1 MGIGGR
7 LVCRLDGGDLGLQRL
22 ELGFERGTAV
32 FADAAREFGLFALLD
47 RLLEAPA
54 DLLQLRERL
63 RRHLRQSRQRFD
75 TEGGVGR
82 RLRAARIGAREPVGD
97 MEEFAQAGGRLS
109 GRDRFAMR
117 CGVAGVLDEA
127 RLGGERLSDQGPE
140 GRLGKVC
147 RQRRL
152 ERVFQGAVV
161 AKKPVDRGFQREPS
175 IERRGTRIGMGETLR
190 PRRMRKDVGEFVF
203 QEGELRHRRS
213 LRPPSP

>member
-7 LVCRLDGGDLGLQRL
+7 LVCCLDGGDLGLQRL

-127 RLGGERLSDQGPE
+127 RLGGERLSDQG
-140 GRLGKVC
+140 RKVGSARC
-147 RQRRL
+147 AASVGSNGSFKVRSWRKSQL
-152 ERVFQGAVV
+152 TAVSS
-161 AKKPVDRGFQREPS
+161 AS
-175 IERRGTRIGMGETLR
+175 R
-190 PRRMRKDVGEFVF
+190 P
-203 QEGELRHRRS
+203 
-213 LRPPSP
+213 

>member
-1 MGIGGR
+1 VGIGGR
-7 LVCRLDGGDLGLQRL
+7 LVCCLDGGDLGLQRL

-82 RLRAARIGAREPVGD
+82 RLRAARIGTREPVGD

-127 RLGGERLSDQGPE
+127 RLGGERLSDQRCAASVGSN
-140 GRLGKVC
+140 GSFKV
-147 RQRRL
+147 RSWRKSQL
-152 ERVFQGAVV
+152 TAVSS
-161 AKKPVDRGFQREPS
+161 AS
-175 IERRGTRIGMGETLR
+175 R
-190 PRRMRKDVGEFVF
+190 P
-203 QEGELRHRRS
+203 
-213 LRPPSP
+213 

>member
-75 TEGGVGR
+75 AEGGVGR
-82 RLRAARIGAREPVGD
+82 RLRAAPIGAREPVGD
-97 MEEFAQAGGRLS
+97 VEEFAQAGGRLS

-117 CGVAGVLDEA
+117 CG
-127 RLGGERLSDQGPE
+127 R
-140 GRLGKVC
+140 C
-147 RQRRL
+147 RC
-152 ERVFQGAVV
+152 
-161 AKKPVDRGFQREPS
+161 P
-175 IERRGTRIGMGETLR
+175 
-190 PRRMRKDVGEFVF
+190 
-203 QEGELRHRRS
+203 
-213 LRPPSP
+213 

>member
-1 MGIGGR
+1 
-7 LVCRLDGGDLGLQRL
+7 
-22 ELGFERGTAV
+22 
-32 FADAAREFGLFALLD
+32 
-47 RLLEAPA
+47 
-54 DLLQLRERL
+54 
-63 RRHLRQSRQRFD
+63 
-75 TEGGVGR
+75 
-82 RLRAARIGAREPVGD
+82 
-97 MEEFAQAGGRLS
+97 
-109 GRDRFAMR
+109 MR

-127 RLGGERLSDQGPE
+127 RLGGDRLSDQGPE

-175 IERRGTRIGMGETLR
+175 IERRGTRIGMGEILR